1 MQSPNFV
8 FDKDVPK
15 EDVDPGIKRQILS
28 HSDDIMLVK
37 ARLKRVLKAICTNIT
52 LSLIHI

>member
-1 MQSPNFV
+1 MQSSNFV
-8 FDKDVPK
+8 FDRDVPK

-37 ARLKRVLKAICTNIT
+37 ATFETGAEGLLM
-52 LSLIHI
+52 